1 MLNFTRSRTYTS
13 PYLGVCLLRYDDD
26 VDGRLCRFDVQGTDM
41 QFDQITSW
49 EWKKVICIQTHFT
62 CGGETLITKTINYIA
77 HLKQVATAKLL
88 WFRTPANIF
97 LH

>member
-1 MLNFTRSRTYTS
+1 MLNFTRTRTYTS

-49 EWKKVICIQTHFT
+49 EWNKVICIQTHFT
-62 CGGETLITKTINYIA
+62 CGGETLITKTI
-77 HLKQVATAKLL
+77 KLYSASQASCNCK
-88 WFRTPANIF
+88 TSVVSYTG
-97 LH
+97 